1 MWSPSQVNN
10 HISKG
15 DNHISQKGRPQ
26 GCAPTVTKIIILQ
39 KDYFIIIA
47 LGSILFLP
55 FLGGAHLFDWDEI
68 NFAEC
73 AREMLATGN
82 YLQVQI
88 DFEPFWEKPPLFIW
102 MQAGAMHLFGTNEFA
117 ARFPNAICGIITLL
131 FLFFIGKKLHSRV
144 FGWWWVMAYMG
155 SILPHLYF
163 RSGIID
169 PWFNLFIFS
178 SLCFFVLNFT
188 KQGNFGQVKNKESN
202 IEGLTSSQTLKRKTL
217 KITFGGALLGL
228 AVLTKGPVAILIAA
242 LTFFVYWALTKFKLF
257 FSIPQIIIYIF
268 FALITTSLWFG
279 AEILSN
285 GTWFI
290 QTFITYQIRLFS
302 TPDAGHGG
310 FFGYH
315 FVVLLL
321 GCFPASIFALPSFWK
336 NTTTT
341 PLQQDFRKWMLI
353 LFWVVL
359 ILFSIVQS
367 KIVHYSSL
375 CYFPL
380 TYLAALY
387 LEDVFQREKKLD
399 KGIVFG
405 LLGIGGLISLI
416 FMALPFIGKNI
427 DWLVPF
433 FQQDAFALGNLEA
446 EVKWDYWNMIPGVI
460 LLLGL
465 ITFYFKSLINKESIR
480 SITILFA
487 TTTLFITLSLY
498 FIINKIEGYSQNAA
512 IEFYK
517 SLEGKDAYVKNVGF
531 KSYAPL
537 FYTKKPSGQQK
548 ESKQLHWLLSDK
560 TDKDVYFVTRIQDQN
575 RFQKHPSIKEI
586 NRKNGFVFFLKKNTI
601 KD

>member
-1 MWSPSQVNN
+1 M
-10 HISKG
+10 
-15 DNHISQKGRPQ
+15 R
-26 GCAPTVTKIIILQ
+26 
-39 KDYFIIIA
+39 KDYFIIIVI
-47 LGSILFLP
+47 GCILFLP

-73 AREMLATGN
+73 AREMLATRN

-102 MQAGAMHLFGTNEFA
+102 MQAGAMHLFGVNEFA
-117 ARFPNAICGIITLL
+117 ARFPNAVCGIITLC
-131 FLFFIGKKLHSRV
+131 FLFFFGKKLHSRV
-144 FGWWWVMAYMG
+144 FGWLWVMAYMG

-178 SLCFFVLNFT
+178 SLCFFVLNLT
-188 KQGNFGQVKNKESN
+188 KQDNSGIVKNKTGN
-202 IEGLTSSQTLKRKTL
+202 IQASIDGLTSSQTVN
-217 KITFGGALLGL
+217 IAFAGALLGL

-242 LTFFVYWALTKFKLF
+242 LTFLVYWAFQKFKLF
-257 FSIPQIIIYIF
+257 ISFLQLFIF
-268 FALITTSLWFG
+268 ILSTIVVTGLWFG
-279 AEILSN
+279 AEIISN

-321 GCFPASIFALPSFWK
+321 GCFPSSIFALPSFWK

-341 PLQQDFRKWMLI
+341 SLQQDFRKWILI

-380 TYLAALY
+380 TYLAALH
-387 LEDVFQREKKLD
+387 LESVFQKEKKLD
-399 KGIVFG
+399 RNIVFG
-405 LLGIGGLISLI
+405 LLEIGGLIGLI
-416 FMALPFIGKNI
+416 FIALPFVGRNI

-433 FQQDAFALGNLEA
+433 FEGDVFALGNLEA
-446 EVKWDYWNMIPGVI
+446 EVVWRYWDIIPGIV
-460 LLLGL
+460 LLSGLFLFFLNLNLLGYRTSNKDYQLTKYAPNFFGKTNLRYSIFAFL
-465 ITFYFKSLINKESIR
+465 I
-480 SITILFA
+480 
-487 TTTLFITLSLY
+487 TTTLFISLSLY
-498 FIINKIEGYSQNAA
+498 FFINKIEGYSQNAA

-517 SLEGKDAYVKNVGF
+517 SLEGKDVYIKNVGF
-531 KSYAPL
+531 KSYAPF
-537 FYTKKPSGQQK
+537 FYSKKPPGQSK
-548 ESKQLHWLLSDK
+548 ESKQLHWLLSDEVDK
-560 TDKDVYFVTRIQDQN
+560 TVYFVTRIQDEN
-575 RFQKHPSIKEI
+575 RFQKHQSVIEI
-586 NRKNGFVFFLKKNTI
+586 DRKNGFIFFKKS
-601 KD
+601 KK